1 MFGQAR
7 SLLGRAPTWAI
18 FLVGAL
24 CGAIL
29 TTTIGIVW
37 NSHSTRSAEDDI
49 SYDNCLMQSN
59 GNTVVCD
66 AMMRSLER
74 GRVERE
80 RLERE
85 RVKREK
91 FEHEKFQR
99 EWAAAT
105 LKQKAEIYLAAG
117 FSKREIVEHLK
128 AQGFGDSDVSDA
140 VGISLQ
146 DYQQGKY

>member
-24 CGAIL
+24 CGGIL

-37 NSHSTRSAEDDI
+37 KSHSTRSAEDNAF
-49 SYDNCLMQSN
+49 YDYCLVQWQ
-59 GNTVVCD
+59 GNTVACD
-66 AMMRSLER
+66 ARMRL
-74 GRVERE
+74 
-80 RLERE
+80 LERE
-85 RVKREK
+85 RERE
-91 FEHEKFQR
+91 R
-99 EWAAAT
+99 AAADPMQKAAAD
-105 LKQKAEIYLAAG
+105 LKQQAQDYLAAG

-128 AQGFGDSDVSDA
+128 AKGFGDSAVADA

>member
-1 MFGQAR
+1 MLYVRQESDAIMFGKAR
-7 SLLGRAPTWAI
+7 SLLGRGGPTWAI

-29 TTTIGIVW
+29 TATIGVVW
-37 NSHSTRSAEDDI
+37 KSHSTRSAE
-49 SYDNCLMQSN
+49 YDTCLVTQQ

-66 AMMRSLER
+66 AMMRILER

-80 RLERE
+80 R
-85 RVKREK
+85 
-91 FEHEKFQR
+91 
-99 EWAAAT
+99 AAADPKQKAAAD
-105 LKQKAEIYLAAG
+105 LKQKAERLLAAG
-117 FSKREIVEHLK
+117 FSKRAVVEYLK
-128 AQGFGDSDVSDA
+128 PQGFGDSDVADA